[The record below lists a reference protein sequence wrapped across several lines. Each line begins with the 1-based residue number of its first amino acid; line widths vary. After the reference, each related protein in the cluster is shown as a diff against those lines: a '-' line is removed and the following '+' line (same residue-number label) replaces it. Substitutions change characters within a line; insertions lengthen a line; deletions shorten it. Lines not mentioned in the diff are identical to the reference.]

1 MREEPVKPVNPTGE
15 VPRLFNR
22 NLLLL
27 WQGQTI
33 SQLGIQAYNIALLLW
48 IKHATG
54 SATIIGLMLMTAG
67 LTGALLGPIAG
78 TFVDRYSRR
87 KIIVV
92 GNLVLGLAALSA
104 GGLMH
109 AAPTATRSIL
119 AVLFAVA
126 VLSAVV
132 GAFFGPAF
140 SAAIPDLV
148 PKDKLPAAN
157 SLFQS
162 SIQLTTFIGQGLGG
176 VLFRLL
182 GAPVLIL
189 AEGVCYLFASG
200 SASFVTIPQS
210 LPDGRGTR
218 QERLAGFKRDL
229 LEGFRH
235 VLRRPGL
242 RNLVLVSAGLNFF
255 TVPVMLLLPF
265 YVEDFLGVRSDW
277 YGFILAAYG
286 AGSLLGYLSAGAI
299 RLSGGARFV
308 AMMACFSAEG
318 AGYVVLGLTR
328 SAELTLALS
337 ALGGVAAGFFIVN
350 LTSILQAT
358 TPGEI
363 RGRVFALL
371 GTISG
376 SLAPVALGLTGV
388 VADLVHRNVPLIYVA
403 CGAATLL
410 LCALATASREV
421 RLYLTLEREETAPVM
436 RQGDGAAAMRAAV
449 AAAPVDGE

>member
-1 MREEPVKPVNPTGE
+1 MRDTLMKRTDRKS
-15 VPRLFNR
+15 RLLNR
-22 NLLLL
+22 DLVLL

-33 SQLGIQAYNIALLLW
+33 SQLGIQAYDVALLLW

-54 SATIIGLMLMTAG
+54 SATVIGLMLMTAG

-78 TFVDRYSRR
+78 TFADRHSRR
-87 KIIVV
+87 KIIIAS
-92 GNLVLGLAALSA
+92 NALLGIAALSM
-104 GGLMH
+104 GGLMY
-109 AAPTATRSIL
+109 AAPDATRLIL
-119 AVLFAVA
+119 AGLFAVA

-132 GAFFGPAF
+132 GAFIGPAI

-162 SIQLTTFIGQGLGG
+162 SIQLSTFFGQGLGG
-176 VLFRLL
+176 VLFRLV

-189 AEGVCYLFASG
+189 AEGVCYLLSSA

-210 LPDGRGTR
+210 LPTR
-218 QERLAGFKRDL
+218 RSTWRAQLAEFKKDL
-229 LEGFRH
+229 LDGFRH

-255 TVPVMLLLPF
+255 TVPVMILLPF
-265 YVEDFLGVRSDW
+265 YVEDFLGVRADW

-286 AGSLLGYLSAGAI
+286 AGSLVGFLSAGAV
-299 RLSGGARFV
+299 RLSGRPRFV
-308 AMMACFSAEG
+308 AMMVCFFTGG

-337 ALGGVAAGFFIVN
+337 ALGGVTAGFFIVN

-371 GTISG
+371 ATISG
-376 SLAPVALGLTGV
+376 SLAPIAMGLTGV
-388 VADLVHRNVPLIYVA
+388 VADLVHRDVPLIYLA
-403 CGAATLL
+403 CGAATVA
-410 LCALATASREV
+410 LCALAVASRDLRAYLMHERDEV
-421 RLYLTLEREETAPVM
+421 APVLG
-436 RQGDGAAAMRAAV
+436 RGGGGATFSPAV
-449 AAAPVDGE
+449 AAPPDGK